1 MSNAYDDLRNRQQ
14 AEFNKLPIG
23 AAFSNKQFNEMME
36 AWGLTENDTD
46 KILHIG
52 GGCYIRKTDRDLVRT
67 TATRHHEELEAAIG
81 SDETGE
87 GFIYEMFLSELYNH
101 EAGYTGDY
109 EETLDAL
116 GYTLEEVS
124 ADERL
129 ARGLMKAWETIIEE
143 ERRKHEEE

>member
-52 GGCYIRKTDRDLVRT
+52 GGCYIRKTDRDLVKA
-67 TATRHHEELEAAIG
+67 TATRHHEELQAAIKA
-81 SDETGE
+81 DETGE

-109 EETLDAL
+109 EEALDAL

-124 ADERL
+124 ADEKL

>member
-23 AAFSNKQFNEMME
+23 AAFSQKQFKEMME

-46 KILHIG
+46 KILHLG
-52 GGCYIRKTDRDLVRT
+52 GGCYIRKTDRDLVKE
-67 TATRHHEELEAAIG
+67 TATRHHEELETAIKT
-81 SDETGE
+81 DETGE

-109 EETLDAL
+109 EEALDAL
-116 GYTLEEVS
+116 GYTLEEVA

-129 ARGLMKAWETIIEE
+129 SRGLMKAWERIMKK
-143 ERRKHEEE
+143 ERRKHEKG